1 MNERIVERVL
11 NVGLTYVEN
20 ESTVREVAKKL
31 KVSKSTVHKDLRE
44 RLPKLNPSLYRIAEE
59 ILIRNTEE
67 RAKRGGQAAREY
79 WEKRRGDL
87 LG

>member
-1 MNERIVERVL
+1 MNERIAERVL

-20 ESTVREVAKKL
+20 ESTIREVAKKL

-44 RLPKLNPSLYRIAEE
+44 RLPKLNPSLYSAAEE

-67 RAKRGGQAAREY
+67 RATRGGQAIREY
-79 WEKRRGDL
+79 WEKQRGDL

>member
-1 MNERIVERVL
+1 MNERIAERVL
-11 NVGLTYVEN
+11 KVGLTYVED

-31 KVSKSTVHKDLRE
+31 KVSKSTVHEDLRE

-67 RAKRGGQAAREY
+67 RAIRGGQATREY

>member
-1 MNERIVERVL
+1 MNERIAERVL
-11 NVGLTYVEN
+11 KVGLTYVEN

-67 RAKRGGQAAREY
+67 RAKRGGQVTREY

>member
-1 MNERIVERVL
+1 MNERIAERVL
-11 NVGLTYVEN
+11 NVGLAYVEN
-20 ESTVREVAKKL
+20 ESTIRKVAKKL

-44 RLPKLNPSLYRIAEE
+44 RLPKLNPSLYREAEE

-67 RAKRGGQAAREY
+67 RTIRGGQATREY

>member
-1 MNERIVERVL
+1 MNGRIAERVL
-11 NVGLTYVEN
+11 NVGLAYVEN

-44 RLPKLNPSLYRIAEE
+44 RLPKLNPSLYSTAEE

-67 RAKRGGQAAREY
+67 RATRGGQATREY
-79 WEKRRGDL
+79 WEKQRGDL

>member
-1 MNERIVERVL
+1 MNERIAERVL

-44 RLPKLNPSLYRIAEE
+44 RLPKISPSLYNDVDK
-59 ILIRNTEE
+59 ILEKNKNE
-67 RAKRGGQAAREY
+67 RALRGGLATKKR
-79 WEKRRGDL
+79 WEKQRREVNA
-87 LG
+87 

>member
-1 MNERIVERVL
+1 MNERIAERVL

-20 ESTVREVAKKL
+20 ESTIREVAKKL

-44 RLPKLNPSLYRIAEE
+44 RLPKLNPSLYSTAEK

-67 RAKRGGQAAREY
+67 RATRGGQAIREY
-79 WEKRRGDL
+79 WEKQRGDL